1 MKNKDNNKMIKET
14 NKPLEYNPTQADLTH
29 AIRKAD
35 LKYAELTEKLKGT
48 KTKDKGTL
56 QMVQERAIAAVDK
69 HFYSLGY
76 YGYTEDF
83 PRGPI
88 DKIYKKS
95 VYNVE
100 TGQYEPKVW
109 NIDVKGINPN
119 ANYKPAFKP
128 RSDKKF
134 LERDKSLNRIVA
146 IEYNG
151 TIKFIPGYLESY
163 KNLKDLYITID
174 S

>member
-1 MKNKDNNKMIKET
+1 MKKREIDTMKNET

-88 DKIYKKS
+88 DKIYKKT
-95 VYNVE
+95 VYNTE
-100 TGQYEPKVW
+100 TGQYEKREY

-128 RSDKKF
+128 RIDKKF
-134 LERDKSLNRIVA
+134 LDRDKALNRIVA

-151 TIKFIPGYLESY
+151 TIKFIPGYLDNY
-163 KNLKDLYITID
+163 KNLKDKYITIE